1 MTFKFAHNN
10 INVCDL
16 EASVKFYEQ
25 ALGLHEVRRKNAA
38 DGSFTLAFLSDGKS
52 EHQLELTWLRDH
64 ANPYDLGEN
73 EIHLAFRTDDFEAAH
88 KLHSE
93 MGCICFE
100 NKAMGIYFISDP
112 DGYWLEILPP
122 VKNA

>member
-16 EASVKFYEQ
+16 DASIAFYKK
-25 ALGLHEVRRKNAA
+25 ALGLSEVRRKSAA
-38 DGSFTLAFLSDGKS
+38 DGSFTLAFLSDSSS

-64 ANPYDLGEN
+64 TDPYNLGEN
-73 EIHLAFRTDDFEAAH
+73 EIHIAFRTDDFNAAH
-88 KLHSE
+88 TLHSE
-93 MGCICFE
+93 MGCICYE
-100 NKAMGIYFISDP
+100 NKGMGIYFISDP

-122 VKNA
+122 ERH

>member
-16 EASVKFYEQ
+16 EASIKFYEQ

>member
-1 MTFKFAHNN
+1 MNFKFAHNN

-16 EASVKFYEQ
+16 EASIKFYEQ
-25 ALGLHEVRRKNAA
+25 ALGLKEVRRKHAE
-38 DGSFTLAFLSDGKS
+38 DGSFILAFLSDSTS

-64 ANPYDLGEN
+64 SNPYDLGEN
-73 EIHLAFRTDDFEAAH
+73 EIHIAFRTDDIDAAH

-100 NKAMGIYFISDP
+100 NKAMGVYFISDP

-122 VKNA
+122 KK